1 MTQNRNKNSENKPPN
16 NNFQKILFILGFL
29 VILVVFVGG
38 VATTLVI
45 LNWKKIF
52 GDISLTPNVNPLPTA
67 SSSPTPSSTVVPLP
81 SPSPSPTESSSPSPS
96 PTESSLPSPSSAPE
110 IKSPISAIE
119 QQDISFELLGCQKS
133 TTDTTAQRIQCSLNI
148 ISTRENARVSLY
160 PNSNEL
166 RRTRIFDTGNENIAT
181 QVEFG
186 SNTGPYSVSNN
197 LIKDVALKAIF
208 SFNRVPIEVNKIEV
222 LEISSYLESS
232 YYQGD
237 IKIEF
242 RNVPLSNP

>member
-1 MTQNRNKNSENKPPN
+1 MNQNRNKTSENKPPN
-16 NNFQKILFILGFL
+16 NSFQKILFILGFL

-38 VATTLVI
+38 VSTTLVI

-52 GDISLTPNVNPLPTA
+52 GDISLMPNVNPLPTV
-67 SSSPTPSSTVVPLP
+67 SSSPTPLSTVLP
-81 SPSPSPTESSSPSPS
+81 SPSPSSPIAESSPSPS

-110 IKSPISAIE
+110 ITSPISAIE

-133 TTDTTAQRIQCSLNI
+133 TTDTVAQRVQCYLNI

-160 PNSNEL
+160 SNSNEF
-166 RRTRIFDTGNENIAT
+166 RRTRIFDTGNETLAT
-181 QVEFG
+181 QIEFG
-186 SNTGPYSVSNN
+186 SSTGLDSVSKN

-208 SFNRVPIEVNKIEV
+208 SFDKVTTEVNKIEV

-242 RNVPLSNP
+242 RNVPLSNR